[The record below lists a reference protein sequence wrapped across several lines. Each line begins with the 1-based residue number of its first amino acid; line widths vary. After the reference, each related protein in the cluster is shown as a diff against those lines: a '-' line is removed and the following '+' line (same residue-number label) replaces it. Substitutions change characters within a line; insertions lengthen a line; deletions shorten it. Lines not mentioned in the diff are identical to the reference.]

1 MSTGLDDAPLTTEN
15 CVLHP
20 FEVSDRLCHQ
30 CGRWHCDGCLVAP
43 WGPRKPVLCVDC
55 AINRSGVRRSAGAPP
70 ARTAKEIR
78 ELEKGKKR
86 QHREDSR
93 RPVVVTPNG
102 LSRTVQTT
110 PQPAKRSL
118 LRRVRPT

>member
-1 MSTGLDDAPLTTEN
+1 MSAGLDDAPVHTEN

-20 FEVSDRLCHQ
+20 FEVSDRVCHQ

-43 WGPRKPVLCVDC
+43 WGARKPVLCVDC
-55 AINRSGVRRSAGAPP
+55 AINRAGVRRSAGAPATRSP
-70 ARTAKEIR
+70 REIR
-78 ELEKGKKR
+78 ELEKGKR
-86 QHREDSR
+86 RPQRDDSR

-102 LSRTVQTT
+102 LARATA

-118 LRRVRPT
+118 LRRLRPT